1 MSKKGYNLIAYKQ
14 ISGNRNNVLV
24 LLYTFNTSV
33 WSDGLQGHFTRWNL
47 CSFRCQRQY
56 IHVCV
61 WCVCYLCVH
70 AEVSVVAAE
79 WGRCWTSQSGSSC
92 CSSDSWGQ
100 KPNSVNPSACF
111 KKKQSDLQNIWTLA
125 VNHTQMSTNGF
136 SERHQTFILSLFS
149 SLSCEVMHYENT
161 LSPHTLSWMSFVP
174 LPKMDER
181 PLQPCVTNSRCPL

>member
-1 MSKKGYNLIAYKQ
+1 MSKKRYNLIAYKQ

-33 WSDGLQGHFTRWNL
+33 WSDGLQGRFTRWNL

-56 IHVCV
+56 IRVCLVCV
-61 WCVCYLCVH
+61 LPVCPCRGECGRGRVG
-70 AEVSVVAAE
+70 EVLDVTIRLFLLLVRQLRTKTKLSE
-79 WGRCWTSQSGSSC
+79 S
-92 CSSDSWGQ
+92 
-100 KPNSVNPSACF
+100 KYIF
-111 KKKQSDLQNIWTLA
+111 LKKQSDLQNIWTFA

>member
-1 MSKKGYNLIAYKQ
+1 MSWCCCIHLTHQCDLTDFKDASQGEICVV
-14 ISGNRNNVLV
+14 SGVRGST
-24 LLYTFNTSV
+24 YM
-33 WSDGLQGHFTRWNL
+33 
-47 CSFRCQRQY
+47 
-56 IHVCV
+56 CV
-61 WCVCYLCVH
+61 FGCVCYLCVH
-70 AEVSVVAAE
+70 AEVSVVAAV

-161 LSPHTLSWMSFVP
+161 LSPHTLSWMSFVL

>member
-1 MSKKGYNLIAYKQ
+1 MSKKGYILIASKQ

-33 WSDGLQGHFTRWNL
+33 WSDGLQGRFTRWNL

-70 AEVSVVAAE
+70 AEVSVVAAV

-100 KPNSVNPSACF
+100 KPNSVNPSTYL
-111 KKKQSDLQNIWTLA
+111 KKTIRSAEHLNI
-125 VNHTQMSTNGF
+125 S
-136 SERHQTFILSLFS
+136 SE
-149 SLSCEVMHYENT
+149 
-161 LSPHTLSWMSFVP
+161 PHTDVDQWLLWTSPNLHLVTFFLSELWSHALWKHSFTSHALMNVICTASKNGRASP
-174 LPKMDER
+174 AALR
-181 PLQPCVTNSRCPL
+181 H

>member
-1 MSKKGYNLIAYKQ
+1 MSWCCCIHLTHQCDLTDFKDA
-14 ISGNRNNVLV
+14 
-24 LLYTFNTSV
+24 
-33 WSDGLQGHFTRWNL
+33 LQGEI
-47 CSFRCQRQY
+47 CAVSGVRCVCL
-56 IHVCV
+56 VCV
-61 WCVCYLCVH
+61 LPVCPCRGECGRGSVG
-70 AEVSVVAAE
+70 EVLDVTIRLFLLLVRQLRTKNKLSE
-79 WGRCWTSQSGSSC
+79 SKCM
-92 CSSDSWGQ
+92 
-100 KPNSVNPSACF
+100 F
-111 KKKQSDLQNIWTLA
+111 LKKQSDLQNIWTLA